1 MEPAVRKF
9 FVALA
14 AIATASAAN
23 AADLP
28 QGPVYKA
35 AVAQSDLSWTG
46 LYIGANAGG
55 SWGRRCWT
63 FIDTVPAVGLAGP
76 LNEGCHDPSGAI
88 LGGQVGFN
96 WQTGPIVFGLEAQ
109 GDWANLRGQ
118 NPSLLPSPPFP
129 PSINRTRVDSLGLF
143 TGRIGYAWGPTL
155 IYAKGGAA
163 VVHDRDDFTP
173 TAPPAA
179 STFTGET
186 RWGGTIGGGVE
197 YKFTQNLSG
206 ALEYNY
212 VGLGK
217 SRITFPSQPLAAVV
231 DTDKDMHLV
240 TVRLNYSFR

>member
-1 MEPAVRKF
+1 
-9 FVALA
+9 
-14 AIATASAAN
+14 
-23 AADLP
+23 
-28 QGPVYKA
+28 
-35 AVAQSDLSWTG
+35 
-46 LYIGANAGG
+46 
-55 SWGRRCWT
+55 
-63 FIDTVPAVGLAGP
+63 VPAVGLAGP

-88 LGGQVGFN
+88 LGGQIGFN

-109 GDWANLRGQ
+109 GDWADLRGQ
-118 NPSLLPSPPFP
+118 NLSLLPSPPFP

-212 VGLGK
+212 VDLGK
-217 SRITFPSQPLAAVV
+217 SRITFPSQPLAAIV
-231 DTDKDMHLV
+231 DTDKNMHLV
-240 TVRLNYSFR
+240 TVRLNYSFQ